1 MLLHKLVCCFCNLNA
16 VYFVSDIWIV
26 FWYFGFIVYCFLLLR
41 CSYKPYA
48 VRSRSTP
55 LSRRMRALWMP
66 SLVTTSANTA
76 PFAYTFELTP
86 SSHETWWKIS
96 SVWRLIPTR
105 VHDVDPKQQLNLRRV
120 ASDHSAQDDHLNA
133 RGSGFILDLITKFIL
148 CIFQYRPL
156 HGFSFVFTP
165 QWLAKKQA
173 VINVKTPPTLKALS
187 GPFWQPFIQVQVIQ
201 IDSPTTNP
209 TKTPWI
215 F

>member
-1 MLLHKLVCCFCNLNA
+1 MDCIL
-16 VYFVSDIWIV
+16 V
-26 FWYFGFIVYCFLLLR
+26 FWVYCILFLLLR

-55 LSRRMRALWMP
+55 LSRRTRALWMP
-66 SLVTTSANTA
+66 SLVTNSANTA
-76 PFAYTFELTP
+76 PFAYAFELTP
-86 SSHETWWKIS
+86 SLHETWWKIS

-120 ASDHSAQDDHLNA
+120 ASDISAQANHLNA
-133 RGSGFILDLITKFIL
+133 RDSGFILDRITKFIL

-173 VINVKTPPTLKALS
+173 VINVKNTSDCKSSVSYTHLTL
-187 GPFWQPFIQVQVIQ
+187 
-201 IDSPTTNP
+201 PTTP
-209 TKTPWI
+209 YV
-215 F
+215 

>member
-66 SLVTTSANTA
+66 SLVTTNANTA
-76 PFAYTFELTP
+76 PFAYAFELTP
-86 SSHETWWKIS
+86 SSHKTWWKIS

-120 ASDHSAQDDHLNA
+120 ASDLSAQDYHLNA
-133 RGSGFILDLITKFIL
+133 RQAAASFSIASPSLSCAFSNIVICMALASFSHHSG
-148 CIFQYRPL
+148 
-156 HGFSFVFTP
+156 
-165 QWLAKKQA
+165 
-173 VINVKTPPTLKALS
+173 
-187 GPFWQPFIQVQVIQ
+187 
-201 IDSPTTNP
+201 
-209 TKTPWI
+209 
-215 F
+215 